1 MKNATI
7 DLFLRGIDNSESSER
22 NESLS
27 PEFFEELAA
36 ACPSLKTLG
45 LEGFFWFS
53 LWSNVVDVSDLPKT
67 IEKLSLAGTTMR
79 SKSASSTLKE
89 MFPHLTEVD
98 LSDYHDF
105 GMQEFFWPWSTGV
118 KKVIMQ
124 GCYTARREGFPA
136 PEQQCSIESLD
147 LTNMVPPGFTR
158 RRRKAWYN
166 ISGRNMPELKE
177 ITLRCTNRKDPLSDA
192 GLYRI
197 FGDAHEDGS
206 AATPLMKLEDLDL
219 RGTAVTGEGME
230 QD

>member
-1 MKNATI
+1 
-7 DLFLRGIDNSESSER
+7 
-22 NESLS
+22 
-27 PEFFEELAA
+27 
-36 ACPSLKTLG
+36 
-45 LEGFFWFS
+45 
-53 LWSNVVDVSDLPKT
+53 VSDLPKT

-147 LTNMVPPGFTR
+147 LTNMVPPPGFE

-166 ISGRNMPELKE
+166 LSGRNMPELKE

-206 AATPLMKLEDLDL
+206 EATPLMKLEDLDL